1 PSLKSLV
8 TFEDVAVYFSQEE
21 WGLLDVAQR
30 HLYHNVMVENFELIT
45 SLGLLPRSPVEAK
58 VGDDT
63 ESCSVSSIQVSLKK
77 KNQQSLGPLLGCEFL
92 DGVEG
97 EEAHPKKNASVEEV
111 LQEKPYSCGTSQTF
125 TSTGS
130 IVEGSPSDGIRTGMH
145 IPEKLFKCSNYGKA
159 FLKSSTLLNHLRTHS
174 EEITFRCPTGGNF
187 LEEKSTLGNQ
197 KLHTGEIS
205 HVCKECGKAFSH
217 LSKLRKHH
225 QKVHTGERPFE
236 CSECGRDFSQS
247 SHLLR
252 HQKVHTGE
260 RPFECSECGRA
271 FSNSSTLI
279 QHQKVHTG
287 QRPYECNECRK
298 SFSRSS
304 SLIQHWRIH
313 TGERPYE
320 CSECGKAFTRKS
332 SLICHWR
339 VHTGERP
346 YECSECGRAFSS
358 NSHLVRH
365 QRVHTKERPYECIQC
380 GKAFSE
386 RSTLVRHQKAHTR
399 ERMQEER
406 KSHGQIVSI

>member
-21 WGLLDVAQR
+21 WGLLDAAQR

-45 SLGLLPRSPVEAK
+45 SLGNALPQHGVLLCSS
-58 VGDDT
+58 VGAHLPNCFPNWLPHFT
-63 ESCSVSSIQVSLKK
+63 SLSAVYK
-77 KNQQSLGPLLGCEFL
+77 CCCWH
-92 DGVEG
+92 GVEG
-97 EEAHPKKNASVEEV
+97 EEAHPKKNASVEEH
-111 LQEKPYSCGTSQTF
+111 QEYSRGKPFRWYKDREPYSNLGQ
-125 TSTGS
+125 
-130 IVEGSPSDGIRTGMH
+130 
-145 IPEKLFKCSNYGKA
+145 IPELCTTQKLFKCSNCGKA

-197 KLHTGEIS
+197 KLHTGEIA
-205 HVCKECGKAFSH
+205 HVCKECGKAFGH
-217 LSKLRKHH
+217 PSKLRKH
-225 QKVHTGERPFE
+225 QKLHTEVKYEHYE
-236 CSECGRDFSQS
+236 CSQCGKAFNSR
-247 SHLLR
+247 SHLIR
-252 HQKVHTGE
+252 HEK
-260 RPFECSECGRA
+260 
-271 FSNSSTLI
+271 
-279 QHQKVHTG
+279 
-287 QRPYECNECRK
+287 
-298 SFSRSS
+298 
-304 SLIQHWRIH
+304 HWRIH

-320 CSECGKAFTRKS
+320 CSECGKAFTHSSSLIEHWRVHTKEKPYECNECGKFFSQNSILIKHQKVHTGEKPYKCSECGKFFTRKS

-346 YECSECGRAFSS
+346 YECRECGRAFSN

-399 ERMQEER
+399 ER
-406 KSHGQIVSI
+406 